1 MNPRT
6 SHPSSLS
13 PVQDFHFDKDTET
26 LFSRFQ
32 TGVSILKDDP
42 KLFKGAF
49 YIAIKDVDSA
59 DVDDLTEEFEAK
71 IGSICERNSDN
82 FFLRMY
88 SGRVHVAT
96 MPPFQRPDYNHS
108 LHDLG
113 ECLQLVPHVFDSGR
127 LFLRDL
133 KLLIAQISTRDWAPI
148 DGKRISMRVNL
159 LRQHLQAA
167 VAVGRMD
174 EGLVQEGE
182 GEGKGTDGCALRCF
196 DSGEA
201 IADCLTVQL
210 EGRGEGSENGGADE
224 CADEQG
230 GERVGQEA
238 APTSTDVQLEAVEE
252 RDEDGLLAVGKKP
265 CPHGKTGSCS
275 RHSGSKKPPAAEFSL
290 TDDGLDLVTTQGGK
304 PVHELLSALQRQF
317 EAVVHRSGA
326 DDASWHAGFD
336 AFLQL
341 LLSRRRER
349 VLTWLEVNTAEYSG
363 DGNVQKLKADA
374 SDMLLQASQALS
386 LCSSQC
392 RSCFLHCVLERKH
405 AGEHMCGG
413 DHRCHALCSFCQQE
427 DAGQR
432 LLCRD
437 KAGHAGHHVCGVKT
451 HLCGKTCGLADVAR
465 NCSKDCGLEKGHEG
479 DHRCS
484 SKQHMCKAECS
495 LPGCG
500 NRCVMPYELEHSQ
513 HACHEKMCPEGCQVA
528 GCTRTCDVKDHFHV
542 LTGSA
547 THFCGSEHPCKAKCE
562 MAGYCGVTTE
572 VVKTTSTFK
581 GKRGEFEY
589 ELVSEQRA
597 VRKDCCVPIPP
608 HSLSHSGPHCHSQD
622 PNVVHF
628 CEERCGGCE
637 YVCTLPEGHSGAH
650 DTTHG
655 NMRSKRFS
663 SEAEEIDLGSRK
675 YVWGESGVAEM
686 CNLHCKARGRG
697 HVHLIECEGG
707 KRGGTCI
714 AAGVVQGGRHETMQY
729 GPDYDV
735 AKDELT
741 HDAYWRHM
749 NFKDP
754 CTEEERVEFALC
766 GHFCPDNSHSSASSL
781 SNALSAAHQ
790 SPSSSSS
797 SSFHRSYCQEKLW
810 HGPVPRLSG
819 SHCQSGFV
827 SQDGH
832 HFPCSHAASA
842 AHHVVFVVDHSGS
855 MGSPDMRPTIP
866 AFQATH
872 DNRLGAVLQAMSQFI
887 DLRLSMQ
894 VPGDKMSLV
903 FFDDSAYVA
912 FSFQD
917 LRPDLMNH
925 ALTVHE
931 GGGTQFQMGLRSA
944 AQVIQ
949 AHAGAGMPTVIMF
962 LSDGE
967 DWGHWN
973 AQAEIQA
980 LRSGHP
986 RLKLHST
993 VFGDAGPRCRELL
1006 ERMAEW
1012 GGGQFTVSLDEIQLN
1027 ENFRALAM
1035 SLKDATAALL

>member
-1 MNPRT
+1 M
-6 SHPSSLS
+6 
-13 PVQDFHFDKDTET
+13 
-26 LFSRFQ
+26 
-32 TGVSILKDDP
+32 SILKDDP

-71 IGSICERNSDN
+71 IGSLCERNSDN

-113 ECLQLVPHVFDSGR
+113 ECLQHVPHAYDSGR
-127 LFLRDL
+127 RFLRDL
-133 KLLIAQISTRDWAPI
+133 KLLVAQISTRDWAPI
-148 DGKRISMRVNL
+148 DGKRVSMRVNL

-167 VAVGRMD
+167 VAVGKMD
-174 EGLVQEGE
+174 EGMMQDGE
-182 GEGKGTDGCALRCF
+182 GEGMGEGMQEGSDSCALKCF

-210 EGRGEGSENGGADE
+210 EVGGEGTEITGDGK
-224 CADEQG
+224 ADEQG
-230 GERVGQEA
+230 GERAGLEINPA
-238 APTSTDVQLEAVEE
+238 TADVQLGGTKGG
-252 RDEDGLLAVGKKP
+252 DEGGQSAVGIKGM
-265 CPHGKTGSCS
+265 HGGSSS
-275 RHSGSKKPPAAEFSL
+275 RVAPAAEFSL
-290 TDDGLDLVTTQGGK
+290 RDSGLDLVTTHSGR

-317 EAVVHRSGA
+317 EAVVARTGA
-326 DDASWHAGFD
+326 DDASWHASFD

-341 LLSRRRER
+341 LLRRRRER
-349 VLTWLEVNTAEYSG
+349 VLTWLEVNTADYSTN
-363 DGNVQKLKADA
+363 GNVQKLKADA

-392 RSCFLHCVLERKH
+392 RSCFLHCVLEKRH
-405 AGEHMCGG
+405 GGEHMCGG
-413 DHRCHALCSFCQQE
+413 DHRCHAPCSFCLQE

-451 HLCGKTCGLADVAR
+451 HLCGKPCGLADVAR
-465 NCSKDCGLEKGHEG
+465 NCSRDCGLEKGHEG
-479 DHRCS
+479 EHRCS
-484 SKQHMCKAECS
+484 SKQHMCTAACS

-500 NRCVMPYELEHSQ
+500 NRCVMPYELEHSR

-528 GCTRTCDVKDHFHV
+528 GCTRTCDVKDHFHAS
-542 LTGSA
+542 TGSA
-547 THFCGSEHPCKAKCE
+547 AAHFCGSEHPCKAKCE
-562 MAGYCGVTTE
+562 MAGYCGVATE
-572 VVKTTSTFK
+572 VVRTTSTFK

-608 HSLSHSGPHCHSQD
+608 HCLSHPGPHCHSQD

-628 CEERCGGCE
+628 CEERCSGCA
-637 YVCTLPEGHSGAH
+637 YVCTLPQGHSGAH

-655 NMRSKRFS
+655 NMRSKRFA

-686 CNLHCKARGRG
+686 CSLHCKARGRG
-697 HVHLIECEGG
+697 HVHLIECEGA
-707 KRGGTCI
+707 KRGGGGGGTCV
-714 AAGVVQGGRHETMQY
+714 AAGVLQGGRHETMRY

-735 AKDELT
+735 VKDELT

-749 NFKDP
+749 GFKDP
-754 CTEEERVEFALC
+754 CAEEEREEFARC
-766 GHFCPDNSHSSASSL
+766 GHFCPDSSHCSASSL
-781 SNALSAAHQ
+781 SNSLSAAHGHN
-790 SPSSSSS
+790 SRSSAPAAS
-797 SSFHRSYCQEKLW
+797 SSFHRSYCQEELW
-810 HGPVPRLSG
+810 HEPVPRLSASG
-819 SHCQSGFV
+819 GNSQSGFV

-832 HFPCSHAASA
+832 HFPCSHVASA
-842 AHHVVFVVDHSGS
+842 AHHVVFVVDRSGS
-855 MGSPDMRPTIP
+855 MGSADMRPTIP
-866 AFQATH
+866 TFQATH
-872 DNRLGAVLQAMSQFI
+872 NNRLGAVLQAMSQFI

-894 VPGDKMSLV
+894 VAGDKMSLV
-903 FFDDSAYVA
+903 LFNESAHVA
-912 FSFQD
+912 LSFQD
-917 LRPDLMNH
+917 MRPDLMNYV
-925 ALTVHE
+925 LTTHP
-931 GGGTQFQMGLRSA
+931 GGSTQFQMGLRSA
-944 AQVIQ
+944 AQVVQ
-949 AHAGAGMPTVIMF
+949 AHAVAGMPTVIMF
-962 LSDGE
+962 LSDGQ
-967 DWGHWN
+967 DWGQWN

-980 LRSGHP
+980 LRAMHP
-986 RLKLHST
+986 KLRLHST
-993 VFGDAGPRCRELL
+993 VFGNAGPRCRELL